1 MAASAR
7 QAARCADAPPVAFEA
22 RRAFRGSRRGG
33 PGQAERPIGGGP
45 HRPGLVGGWIAV
57 MTGAT
62 PVVNVPCEAV
72 AGAAT
77 RTAQAANAQPRNG
90 TARHPDKRD
99 GRAAMVFSSTAG
111 KPPRD

>member
-1 MAASAR
+1 
-7 QAARCADAPPVAFEA
+7 
-22 RRAFRGSRRGG
+22 
-33 PGQAERPIGGGP
+33 
-45 HRPGLVGGWIAV
+45 